1 MTNAAYWI
9 EKLQLIKHEEGGY
22 YKEIYR
28 SSLTVNKSQ
37 LPESFHGDR
46 NFSTSIYFLLEE
58 KQFSAFHQI
67 ASDEQWHF
75 YAGNCLMIY
84 EIEPD
89 GKLTEHK
96 LGNNPENAESFQI
109 AIKAGSWFGSR
120 LANGEGYAL
129 VGCTVS
135 PGFDFEDFELAERK
149 TLINEFPQHDDVIR
163 KLTRTTSSI

>member
-1 MTNAAYWI
+1 MDAAYWI
-9 EKLQLIKHEEGGY
+9 EKLQLIKHAEGGY
-22 YKEIYR
+22 YRETYR
-28 SSLTVNKSQ
+28 SSLTVNKNQ

-58 KQFSAFHQI
+58 KEFSAFHRI

-75 YAGNCLMIY
+75 YAGNCLNIY
-84 EIEPD
+84 EIAAD

-96 LGNNPENAESFQI
+96 LGNNLQNVESFQI
-109 AIKAGSWFGSR
+109 VIKAGSWFASS

-135 PGFDFEDFELAERK
+135 PGFDFEDFELAEREI
-149 TLINEFPQHDDVIR
+149 LIREFPQHEDLIR
-163 KLTRTTSSI
+163 KLTRGVSSI